1 MTVKEIK
8 SQIRDLIDTLP
19 EENLEEIY
27 NFLKDFNKISKSTI
41 KQTYNLSK
49 ILLEDRDLLK
59 KLAR

>member
-1 MTVKEIK
+1 MSVKQLN

-41 KQTYNLSK
+41 RRTYNLSK

-59 KLAR
+59 KLAK

>member
-1 MTVKEIK
+1 MTVKELK

-59 KLAR
+59 KLAK

>member
-1 MTVKEIK
+1 MTIKEIK

-59 KLAR
+59 KLTK

>member
-1 MTVKEIK
+1 MSVKQLK

-41 KQTYNLSK
+41 RRTYNLSK

-59 KLAR
+59 KLAK

>member
-1 MTVKEIK
+1 MTIKEIK

>member
-59 KLAR
+59 KLAK

>member
-1 MTVKEIK
+1 MTVKQLK

-41 KQTYNLSK
+41 RRTYNLSK

-59 KLAR
+59 KLAK

>member
-1 MTVKEIK
+1 MTLKELK
-8 SQIRDLIDTLP
+8 TQIRELIDTLP

-27 NFLKDFNKISKSTI
+27 NFLKDFKNVSRSTI

-59 KLAR
+59 KLAQ